1 MIAIDAVYHAKCL
14 AALYRRNANVSENK
28 HEKDTSQDVIFTS
41 AFAELMSFIDSS
53 LENEEISPVF
63 KLSELKQFY
72 CSKIKQLGGQTSS
85 VHSTRLK
92 NQVLANFPELK
103 AHEEGRDILIVL
115 DEDVG
120 RSIRQTSALESEAE
134 AVILARAARI
144 LRRDILQHQNPPF
157 EGSFPNGC
165 QEKSVPST
173 LVSFFTM
180 VTHDPRFKN
189 ENTAGDKQPR
199 LTLAQLTSYHTFK
212 DRHRVAVGKRH
223 SRSQETPLPIVL
235 GGYVHSKV
243 RSKEMINPLYS
254 LGLFMP
260 YDRVLTFSA
269 ELGNA
274 AIAHFENVGAVVPPN
289 LKIGV
294 FTTSAVDNI
303 DHNPSA
309 THAESAFHGTG
320 ISLFQH
326 PDITCPG
333 SN

>member
-1 MIAIDAVYHAKCL
+1 MKNKPLSLVTTFKVDMKVRECARNLQDQALIAKLSQGDMIAIDAVYHTKCL

-144 LRRDILQHQNPPF
+144 LRRDILQHRNPPF

-173 LVSFFTM
+173 LVSFF
-180 VTHDPRFKN
+180 
-189 ENTAGDKQPR
+189 QWL
-199 LTLAQLTSYHTFK
+199 LTILDLKTKILLAIS
-212 DRHRVAVGKRH
+212 
-223 SRSQETPLPIVL
+223 SPVL
-235 GGYVHSKV
+235 
-243 RSKEMINPLYS
+243 R
-254 LGLFMP
+254 
-260 YDRVLTFSA
+260 
-269 ELGNA
+269 
-274 AIAHFENVGAVVPPN
+274 
-289 LKIGV
+289 
-294 FTTSAVDNI
+294 
-303 DHNPSA
+303 
-309 THAESAFHGTG
+309 
-320 ISLFQH
+320 
-326 PDITCPG
+326 
-333 SN
+333 